1 MDKSQLTL
9 REKVAQLIFPRI
21 GDNLPPVRTVTEDA
35 DRVEAILKQVPVG
48 GLCVF
53 NGRWPD
59 TPRTLKELQEVAQ
72 IPLLIAADM
81 ERGAG
86 QQVKGLS
93 VLPDAMAFGALG
105 PAAELASESFGRV
118 TAEEALA
125 AGVHIVLGPVA
136 DVNSDPRNPIIATRA
151 FSTDT
156 RAAARLAAAYVRG
169 CQKTGAAAMAKHLSL
184 IHI

>member
-1 MDKSQLTL
+1 
-9 REKVAQLIFPRI
+9 
-21 GDNLPPVRTVTEDA
+21 
-35 DRVEAILKQVPVG
+35 
-48 GLCVF
+48 
-53 NGRWPD
+53 
-59 TPRTLKELQEVAQ
+59 
-72 IPLLIAADM
+72 
-81 ERGAG
+81 
-86 QQVKGLS
+86 
-93 VLPDAMAFGALG
+93 MAFGALG

-169 CQKTGAAAMAKHLSL
+169 CQKTGAAAMAKHFPGHGNTIEDSHAALPMVEGDRATLMERDVAPFRAAIDAGVRCIMTAHVAYPALDPDGVPATVSKPILTDLLRLSL